1 MSLAIHPKVLA
12 TTYSDRVAKMVVAE
26 RTEPA
31 EGIAG
36 FVLADP
42 GGGDL
47 PRWTPGAHID
57 VVIGDVVR
65 QYSLCGDPADRKGW
79 RIAVLREAGGRGGSA
94 RIHDTLRAGTTV
106 EVRGPRNH
114 FMLEEAP
121 SYVFVA
127 GGIGITPIKAMVGEA
142 EAAGADWRLYYGG
155 RSMSTM
161 AFTSELTA
169 TYGEKVTIVPED
181 VEGRLDLAGILSAP
195 ATGTLVYACGPEGL
209 LAALEDVCA
218 PFPKGTLRTERF
230 APRDA
235 LFSDDDKP
243 FEVTAEQ
250 SGVTVTVEPGRTIL
264 HALDEAGVMVFSS
277 CEEGICG
284 TCETRVIAGTPDH
297 RDSVLTDLDRERG
310 DVMMIC
316 CSRAIS
322 DSLVLDI

>member
-1 MSLAIHPKVLA
+1 
-12 TTYSDRVAKMVVAE
+12 MVVAE

-31 EGIAG
+31 EGIAS

-65 QYSLCGDPADRKGW
+65 QYSLCGDPTDRKVW
-79 RIAVLREAGGRGGSA
+79 RIAVLREEAGRGGSV
-94 RIHDTLRAGTTV
+94 RVHDTLRAGATV

-114 FMLEEAP
+114 FLLDAAP

-127 GGIGITPIKAMVGEA
+127 GGIGITPIAAMVREA
-142 EAAGADWRLYYGG
+142 EAAGADWHLYYGG
-155 RSMSTM
+155 RSRGTM
-161 AFTSELTA
+161 AFAGELA
-169 TYGEKVTIVPED
+169 AEYEGKVTLVPED
-181 VEGRLDLAGILSAP
+181 VSGRLDLAGLLPAP
-195 ATGTLVYACGPEGL
+195 AAGTLVYACGPEGL
-209 LAALEDVCA
+209 LAALETACTGHPA
-218 PFPKGTLRTERF
+218 GTLRTERF
-230 APRDA
+230 APKGE
-235 LFSDDDKP
+235 LFSEDDQP

-250 SGVTVTVEPGRTIL
+250 SGVTITVEPGQSIL

-297 RDSVLTDLDRERG
+297 RDSVLTERDRESG

-316 CSRAIS
+316 CSRARS
-322 DSLVLDI
+322 ESLVLDI